1 MPSKKSGQAD
11 PASKFKLRKRTEGI
25 LEKEDISE
33 IVGTGVKKAKPIT
46 YTLRY
51 SENESQMLQ
60 KLTDEVNAF
69 STVKTISKNDVIRAL
84 IVMGYDLSREK
95 ILNALRSLI

>member
-1 MPSKKSGQAD
+1 MPSKKSGQD
-11 PASKFKLRKRTEGI
+11 PASKFKLRKRTEGS

-33 IVGTGVKKAKPIT
+33 IIGTGVKKTRPIT

-51 SENESQMLQ
+51 SEKESQMLQ
-60 KLTDEVNAF
+60 KLADELNAF
-69 STVKTISKNDVIRAL
+69 SSVKKISKNDVIRAL